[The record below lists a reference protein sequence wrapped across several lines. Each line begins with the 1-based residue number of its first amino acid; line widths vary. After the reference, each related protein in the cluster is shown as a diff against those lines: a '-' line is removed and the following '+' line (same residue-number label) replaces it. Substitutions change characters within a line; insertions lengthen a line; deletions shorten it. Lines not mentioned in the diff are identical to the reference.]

1 MGHVKGRTVIVTGA
15 SSNIGEATAAPTDV
29 TDEVQVLRLF
39 EAAIARFGRVDIL
52 INNAGIADHTP
63 SDELSLERCCCAVI
77 DTNLTSAFAR
87 SLSG

>member
-1 MGHVKGRTVIVTGA
+1 MGHVEGRTVIVTGA

-39 EAAIARFGRVDIL
+39 EAEIARFGRVDIL

-63 SDELSLERCCCAVI
+63 SDELSLERCRAVI
-77 DTNLTSAFAR
+77 DTNLTSAFPR